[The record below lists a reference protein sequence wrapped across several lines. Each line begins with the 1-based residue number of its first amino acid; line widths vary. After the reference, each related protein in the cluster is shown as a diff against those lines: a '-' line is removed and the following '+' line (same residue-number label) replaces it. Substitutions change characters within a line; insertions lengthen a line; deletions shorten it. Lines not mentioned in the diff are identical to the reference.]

1 MWEKRK
7 VVSDKVYNVEDFNYL
22 LGTKHIDPDDG
33 FEYIVRA
40 VRKAKGLIV
49 VDRQLSGS
57 TSKKYDTIHALDI
70 QRYYIATQGVNTG
83 GPVVDQGLAIT
94 PQGHRYSGGGPAR
107 SDNPAREGL
116 ITRPAPSTV
125 SGIKKRCYRQQSRTL
140 RNIDSRGRFEA
151 IITSGLSGA

>member
-1 MWEKRK
+1 M
-7 VVSDKVYNVEDFNYL
+7 YNVEDFNYL